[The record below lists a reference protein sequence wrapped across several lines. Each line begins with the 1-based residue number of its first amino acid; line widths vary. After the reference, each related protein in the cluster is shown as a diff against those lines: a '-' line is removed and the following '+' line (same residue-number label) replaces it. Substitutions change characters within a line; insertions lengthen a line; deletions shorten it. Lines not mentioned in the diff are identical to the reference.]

1 MQQGCP
7 NQHEIMLLFLVAPHT
22 HTLKTSSLW
31 SFRAAFII
39 KVRRAVQN
47 KKTSYAKDG
56 ILAVTSE
63 FSSEH
68 NRWGFPLFALLL
80 IYLFWNAF
88 VSSAGESRPS
98 AHVLVHVRRPSSLE
112 VAAALHKL
120 PSRCSS
126 CARCA
131 CVTATLS
138 GNTRLHATLDGHFIR
153 SSLGARCIGE
163 KKKSVFKMG
172 YF

>member
-88 VSSAGESRPS
+88 VSSAGKSRPS
-98 AHVLVHVRRPSSLE
+98 ARVLVHVPPCALSRYCRVKSPPLCTNCRL
-112 VAAALHKL
+112 AAPVVHAVHVWPPLCREIL
-120 PSRCSS
+120 DF
-126 CARCA
+126 
-131 CVTATLS
+131 
-138 GNTRLHATLDGHFIR
+138 TRH
-153 SSLGARCIGE
+153 
-163 KKKSVFKMG
+163 
-172 YF
+172 